1 MTSETPASVFTRFLC
16 HASASPNSN
25 SDVER
30 QDGTSDL
37 VDDELLMENVAQSPS
52 QSAVLSSSSQ
62 RKNRRRLLWLLPLVV
77 GVLGAGAI
85 AQSRSTSQ
93 TPVAVEQSQALPVET
108 MMAEPVTSY
117 TVQRTYTGEIT
128 ARRTS
133 DLGFELA
140 GTVTQLYVEE
150 GEPVAAGQVLAELDM
165 RSLDTE
171 RQQLVAQRDQ
181 MLAQLQELQA
191 GPRTEEIA
199 AARAA
204 VADLEQQVQLA
215 QLQESRREYLHAEGA
230 ISREELDQQSFSRGS
245 LENRLRQAQSQLD
258 ELLAGTRSE
267 QLTAQSARVR
277 QLDASIQAIDVQR
290 SKSTLTAPF
299 NGVVSQRLIDEGV
312 VASPGQPVLKL
323 VEGDY
328 LEARI
333 GVPTD
338 EASAIAF
345 GSSQT
350 LQVNGQAIPAT
361 VTALLPELDPTSRTV
376 TVVLQLE
383 PSNAVTIGQTAQLLL
398 NISQPAAG
406 FWVPSTALIQGGRGL
421 WSVYVL
427 DDLAENENPVVA
439 MRTVEVLHTDTNRDR
454 VLVRGTLQ
462 DNDQIITSGTH
473 RIVPGQAV
481 QALP

>member
-16 HASASPNSN
+16 HASASPDLN

-30 QDGTSDL
+30 QDAALNS
-37 VDDELLMENVAQSPS
+37 VDDELLMESATQSLS
-52 QSAVLSSSSQ
+52 QATVPSSSY
-62 RKNRRRLLWLLPLVV
+62 RKQRRRLLWLLPLVV
-77 GVLGAGAI
+77 GAMGAGAI

-108 MMAEPVTSY
+108 MAAEPVSSY

-150 GEPVAAGQVLAELDM
+150 GEQVTVGQILAELDM

-181 MLAQLQELQA
+181 LLAQLQELQA

-230 ISREELDQQSFSRGS
+230 ISRDELDQQSFGRGS
-245 LENRLRQAQSQLD
+245 LENRLKQAQSQLD

-267 QLTAQSARVR
+267 QLVAQSARIR
-277 QLDASIQAIDVQR
+277 QLDASIQAVDVQR
-290 SKSTLTAPF
+290 SKSTLMAPF
-299 NGVVSQRLIDEGV
+299 NGIVSQRLIDEGV

-338 EASAIAF
+338 GAGAIAV

-350 LQVNGQAIPAT
+350 LRVNGQAIPAT

-383 PSNAVTIGQTAQLLL
+383 PSNVVTIGQTAQLLL
-398 NISQPAAG
+398 ETSQPAEG
-406 FWVPSTALIQGGRGL
+406 FWVSNTALIQGDRGL

-427 DDLAENENPVVA
+427 DDLAEGENPVVA
-439 MRTVEVLHTDTNRDR
+439 TRTVEVLHTDTNRDR

-462 DNDQIITSGTH
+462 ANDQIITSGTH

-481 QALP
+481 QALQ